1 MCLET
6 KPEKRLIGYARVST
20 QQQDLARQTKA
31 LKRLGCATIYSDTAS
46 GKSMAGRPQLARALD
61 DLDTGDELVIA
72 EWDRATR
79 SMWDGLQII
88 KAVIDAGA
96 AIKVLDR
103 SYIDLA
109 TPMGRGFMAMMSAM
123 AEDERL
129 RIIKRTHEGRKIAQA
144 KGVRMGR
151 KPKLTPHQKMEA
163 RRRIAKGES
172 TRDLA
177 KSYGV
182 SVSTISRVGDDC
194 RRPSQLTNDS

>member
-1 MCLET
+1 
-6 KPEKRLIGYARVST
+6 
-20 QQQDLARQTKA
+20 
-31 LKRLGCATIYSDTAS
+31 
-46 GKSMAGRPQLARALD
+46 MAGRPELARALD

-103 SYIDLA
+103 SYIDLE

-129 RIIKRTHEGRKIAQA
+129 RIIKR
-144 KGVRMGR
+144 
-151 KPKLTPHQKMEA
+151 KPKLTPHQRKEA
-163 RRRIAKGES
+163 RKRLAKGEP

-182 SVSTISRVGDDC
+182 SVSTISR
-194 RRPSQLTNDS
+194 LLA

>member
-1 MCLET
+1 MSLKT
-6 KPEKRLIGYARVST
+6 KPAKRLIGYARVST
-20 QQQDLARQTKA
+20 QQQNLTRQTKA
-31 LKRLGCATIYSDTAS
+31 LKRAGCTVIYSDTAS

-123 AEDERL
+123 AQDERL
-129 RIIKRTHEGRKIAQA
+129 RIIKRTHEG
-144 KGVRMGR
+144 
-151 KPKLTPHQKMEA
+151 
-163 RRRIAKGES
+163 
-172 TRDLA
+172 
-177 KSYGV
+177 
-182 SVSTISRVGDDC
+182 
-194 RRPSQLTNDS
+194 

>member
-1 MCLET
+1 MSLET
-6 KPEKRLIGYARVST
+6 NLPKRRIGYARVST
-20 QQQDLARQTKA
+20 EAQDLTRQLKA
-31 LKRLGCATIYSDTAS
+31 LKRAGCDPVFSDKAS
-46 GKSMAGRPQLARALD
+46 GKSMAGRPALADALAE
-61 DLDTGDELVIA
+61 LDEGDELVIA

-88 KAVIDAGA
+88 KAVIDAKA
-96 AIKVLDR
+96 SVKVLDR

-109 TPMGRGFMAMMSAM
+109 TPMGRGFMAMLSAL

-151 KPKLTPHQKMEA
+151 RPKLTPHQMDEA
-163 RRRIAKGES
+163 RRRIAKGDES

-182 SVSTISRVGDDC
+182 SVSTISRLV
-194 RRPSQLTNDS
+194 

>member
-1 MCLET
+1 
-6 KPEKRLIGYARVST
+6 V
-20 QQQDLARQTKA
+20 
-31 LKRLGCATIYSDTAS
+31 LKRIECDVIYSDTAS

-61 DLDTGDELVIA
+61 DLDTDVELVIA

-109 TPMGRGFMAMMSAM
+109 TPMGRGFMARMSAM

-129 RIIKRTHEGRKIAQA
+129 RIIKRTHEGRQIARA
-144 KGVRMGR
+144 NGVRMGR
-151 KPKLTPHQKMEA
+151 KPKLTEHQKREA
-163 RRRIAKGES
+163 RGRLAKGEP
-172 TRDLA
+172 TRSLA

-182 SVSTISRVGDDC
+182 SISTISRLG
-194 RRPSQLTNDS
+194 

>member
-1 MCLET
+1 MSLKS
-6 KPEKRLIGYARVST
+6 KPQKQRIGYARVST
-20 QQQDLARQTKA
+20 QQQDLARQIRA
-31 LKRLGCATIYSDTAS
+31 LKREGCDPIYSDKAS
-46 GKSMAGRPQLARALD
+46 GSSMTGRPQLARALD
-61 DLDTGDELVIA
+61 DLDAGRELVIA

-103 SYIDLA
+103 SYIDLT
-109 TPMGRGFMAMMSAM
+109 TPMGRGFMAMLSAM

-129 RIIKRTHEGRKIAQA
+129 RIIKRTHEGRQIARA

-151 KPKLTPHQKMEA
+151 KPKLTPHQQQEA
-163 RRRIAKGES
+163 RRRIAKGEP

-182 SVSTISRVGDDC
+182 SISTISR
-194 RRPSQLTNDS
+194 LAA

>member
-1 MCLET
+1 
-6 KPEKRLIGYARVST
+6 
-20 QQQDLARQTKA
+20 
-31 LKRLGCATIYSDTAS
+31 
-46 GKSMAGRPQLARALD
+46 MAGRPELARALD
-61 DLDTGDELVIA
+61 DLDAGDELVIA

-96 AIKVLDR
+96 SIKVLDR
-103 SYIDLA
+103 SYIDLE

-129 RIIKRTHEGRKIAQA
+129 RIIKRTHEGRKIAQG

-151 KPKLTPHQKMEA
+151 KPKLTPHQQQEA
-163 RRRIAKGES
+163 RRRIGKGET

-182 SVSTISRVGDDC
+182 SVSTISRLERQEVA
-194 RRPSQLTNDS
+194 

>member
-1 MCLET
+1 
-6 KPEKRLIGYARVST
+6 
-20 QQQDLARQTKA
+20 
-31 LKRLGCATIYSDTAS
+31 
-46 GKSMAGRPQLARALD
+46 MAGRPELASALD
-61 DLDTGDELVIA
+61 DLDNGDELVIA

-129 RIIKRTHEGRKIAQA
+129 RIIKRTHEGSLAFKASIALVVYKI
-144 KGVRMGR
+144 
-151 KPKLTPHQKMEA
+151 
-163 RRRIAKGES
+163 RRTSPGKA
-172 TRDLA
+172 
-177 KSYGV
+177 
-182 SVSTISRVGDDC
+182 
-194 RRPSQLTNDS
+194 

>member
-1 MCLET
+1 MSLET
-6 KPEKRLIGYARVST
+6 KPAKRRIGYARVST

-31 LKRLGCATIYSDTAS
+31 LKRLGCAVIYSDTAS

-61 DLDTGDELVIA
+61 DLDTGEELVIA

-129 RIIKRTHEGRKIAQA
+129 RIIKRTHEGRQIARA
-144 KGVRMGR
+144 KGVRMAQAETHPAPDQGG
-151 KPKLTPHQKMEA
+151 PA
-163 RRRIAKGES
+163 A
-172 TRDLA
+172 
-177 KSYGV
+177 
-182 SVSTISRVGDDC
+182 
-194 RRPSQLTNDS
+194 PSQRRTDARPRQELRGKRQHDFKACRVAPCLLSPT

>member
-1 MCLET
+1 MPHRE
-6 KPEKRLIGYARVST
+6 IGGA
-20 QQQDLARQTKA
+20 
-31 LKRLGCATIYSDTAS
+31 ATAFAVHGS
-46 GKSMAGRPQLARALD
+46 GRSHTVIPGFRPATEPTGVGADHESVEVVIADGAGGAP
-61 DLDTGDELVIA
+61 GGVELVIA

-129 RIIKRTHEGRKIAQA
+129 RIIKRTHEGRQIARA

-151 KPKLTPHQKMEA
+151 KPKLTPHQIKEA
-163 RRRIAKGES
+163 QQRLAQGEP
-172 TRDLA
+172 TRSLA

-182 SVSTISRVGDDC
+182 SVSTISRLAG
-194 RRPSQLTNDS
+194 

>member
-1 MCLET
+1 MSLKT
-6 KPEKRLIGYARVST
+6 KPRNRLIGYARVST
-20 QQQDLARQTKA
+20 QQQDLARQIKA
-31 LKRLGCATIYSDTAS
+31 LRRLGCSLIYSDTAS

-96 AIKVLDR
+96 AIRVPDR

-129 RIIKRTHEGRKIAQA
+129 RIIKRTHEGRQIAGEGRAHGPQA
-144 KGVRMGR
+144 ETHPASNEGGPAAACRGR
-151 KPKLTPHQKMEA
+151 ADAQPRQELRGQHQHDFA
-163 RRRIAKGES
+163 AGG
-172 TRDLA
+172 LN
-177 KSYGV
+177 
-182 SVSTISRVGDDC
+182 
-194 RRPSQLTNDS
+194 P

>member
-1 MCLET
+1 MSLEK
-6 KPEKRLIGYARVST
+6 KPKKRLVGYARVST

-31 LKRLGCATIYSDTAS
+31 LKRLGCAPIYSDKAS
-46 GKSMAGRPQLARALD
+46 GKSMAGRPELARALD
-61 DLDTGDELVIA
+61 DLDTGEEFVIS

-96 AIKVLDR
+96 GIKVLDR
-103 SYIDLA
+103 PYIDLE
-109 TPMGRGFMAMMSAM
+109 TPMVRGFMAMLSAM

-129 RIIKRTHEGRKIAQA
+129 RIIKRTHEGRQIARA

-151 KPKLTPHQKMEA
+151 KPKLTQHQMTEA
-163 RRRIAKGES
+163 RERLAKGES
-172 TRDLA
+172 TRALA

-182 SVSTISRVGDDC
+182 IVSAISRLVA
-194 RRPSQLTNDS
+194 

>member
-1 MCLET
+1 MNLRT
-6 KPEKRLIGYARVST
+6 KPKKRRIGYARVST
-20 QQQDLARQTKA
+20 QQQDLARQIKA
-31 LKRLGCATIYSDTAS
+31 LKREGCDVIYSDTAS
-46 GKSMAGRPQLARALD
+46 GKSMTGRPQLARALD
-61 DLDTGDELVIA
+61 DLATGTELVIA

-88 KAVIDAGA
+88 KTVIDAGA

-129 RIIKRTHEGRKIAQA
+129 RIIKRTHEGRQIARA
-144 KGVRMGR
+144 NGVRMGR
-151 KPKLTPHQKMEA
+151 KPKLTEHQKREA
-163 RRRIAKGES
+163 RGRLAKGEP
-172 TRDLA
+172 TRSLA

-182 SVSTISRVGDDC
+182 SVSTISR
-194 RRPSQLTNDS
+194 LAA